1 MDLRFELDRIQ
12 LTPEELNELRYDIYD
27 VQTLAAKLAE
37 CTEPLEVVRLLHV
50 ALLDG
55 TRPYFIPR
63 IYGRYRKLVQP
74 HDYEVMHQ
82 WAQDARA
89 RR

>member
-1 MDLRFELDRIQ
+1 MDLRFELDRAVP
-12 LTPEELNELRYDIYD
+12 TAAEFKELRDTLYD

-37 CTEPLEVVRLLHV
+37 CTQPEEVVRLLHV

-55 TRPYFIPR
+55 SRPYFIPR

>member
-1 MDLRFELDRIQ
+1 MDLKAALDRVA
-12 LTPEELNELRYDIYD
+12 LTATEFNELRDTLYD

-37 CTEPLEVVRLLHV
+37 CTQPEEVVRLLHV

-55 TRPYFIPR
+55 SRPYFIPR

>member
-1 MDLRFELDRIQ
+1 MDLKAALTEVQ
-12 LTPEELNELRYDIYD
+12 LTATAYNELRDTLYD

-37 CTEPLEVVRLLHV
+37 CTQPEEVVRLLHV

-55 TRPYFIPR
+55 SRPYFIPR

-82 WAQDARA
+82 WAQDVRA

>member
-1 MDLRFELDRIQ
+1 MDLKAALDQAVPTAAELK
-12 LTPEELNELRYDIYD
+12 ELRDTLYD

-37 CTEPLEVVRLLHV
+37 CTQPGEVVRLLHV

-55 TRPYFIPR
+55 SRPYFIPR

>member
-1 MDLRFELDRIQ
+1 MDLKAALDQATPTAAELKD
-12 LTPEELNELRYDIYD
+12 LRDTLYD

-37 CTEPLEVVRLLHV
+37 CTEPLQVVRLLHV

>member
-1 MDLRFELDRIQ
+1 MDLKAALDAVT
-12 LTPEELNELRYDIYD
+12 LTLDELNTLRYDLYD
-27 VQTLAAKLAE
+27 VQTLAGKLAG
-37 CTEPLEVVRLLHV
+37 CTSPEHVVQLLHV

-55 TRPYFIPR
+55 SRPYFIPR

-74 HDYEVMHQ
+74 YDYEVMHQ

>member
-1 MDLRFELDRIQ
+1 MDLKAALDQTVPTAAELKD
-12 LTPEELNELRYDIYD
+12 LRDTLYDA
-27 VQTLAAKLAE
+27 QTLAAKLAE
-37 CTEPLEVVRLLHV
+37 CTEPLQVVRLLHV

>member
-1 MDLRFELDRIQ
+1 MDLKAALDRVA
-12 LTPEELNELRYDIYD
+12 LTATEFNELRDTLYD
-27 VQTLAAKLAE
+27 VQTLAAKLAK
-37 CTEPLEVVRLLHV
+37 CTQPEEVVRLLHV

-55 TRPYFIPR
+55 SRPYFIPR

>member
-1 MDLRFELDRIQ
+1 MDLKAALDQ
-12 LTPEELNELRYDIYD
+12 AVPTAAEFTELRDTLYD

-37 CTEPLEVVRLLHV
+37 CTQPEEVVRLLHV

-55 TRPYFIPR
+55 SRPYFIPR

>member
-1 MDLRFELDRIQ
+1 MDLKAALDQIA
-12 LTPEELNELRYDIYD
+12 LTATEFNELRDTLYD

-37 CTEPLEVVRLLHV
+37 CTQPEEVVRLLHV

-55 TRPYFIPR
+55 SRPYFIPR

>member
-1 MDLRFELDRIQ
+1 MDLKAALDQ
-12 LTPEELNELRYDIYD
+12 TALTATEFNELRDTLYD

-37 CTEPLEVVRLLHV
+37 CTQPEEVVRLLHV

-55 TRPYFIPR
+55 SRPYFIPR

>member
-1 MDLRFELDRIQ
+1 MDLKAALDQ
-12 LTPEELNELRYDIYD
+12 AVLTVAEFKELRDTLYD
-27 VQTLAAKLAE
+27 VQTLAVKLAE
-37 CTEPLEVVRLLHV
+37 CTQPEEVVRLLHV

-55 TRPYFIPR
+55 SRPYFIPR